1 MTNIP
6 NPLILVKRNT
16 FSLNGWIKFHSK
28 KFSLQKK
35 TQRFFHRVVKFEEKK
50 KKTRGS
56 CFPRTSGK
64 GGDLS
69 QVWLRE
75 ISWCVEGKPSINER
89 LSKAISSRRGLSNK
103 DCKPEGREDF
113 LSYSFALSHTSVRLI
128 RARNR
133 RRRRRRPPRVSA
145 ILPFVS
151 SKPRIAAFFEDS
163 SAPLVRAG
171 TIRAIDKSK
180 SLRHCAVCGRQLR
193 RLLLPS

>member
-89 LSKAISSRRGLSNK
+89 RSRKR
-103 DCKPEGREDF
+103 F
-113 LSYSFALSHTSVRLI
+113 
-128 RARNR
+128 
-133 RRRRRRPPRVSA
+133 RVGGGCR
-145 ILPFVS
+145 I
-151 SKPRIAAFFEDS
+151 RIANQRGEKIFS
-163 SAPLVRAG
+163 PIPSRYH
-171 TIRAIDKSK
+171 T
-180 SLRHCAVCGRQLR
+180 LRCA
-193 RLLLPS
+193 